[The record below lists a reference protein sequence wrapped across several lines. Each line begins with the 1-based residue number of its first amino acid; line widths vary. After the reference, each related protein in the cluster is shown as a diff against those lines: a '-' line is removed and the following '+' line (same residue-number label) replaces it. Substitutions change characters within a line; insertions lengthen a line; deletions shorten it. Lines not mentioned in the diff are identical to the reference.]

1 MRGDQMAQVLIFN
14 VKKKV
19 RGSAVRYHVRSRI
32 HGYEFTRSFKEK
44 GEAHRYYEEM
54 IAAKVAGLEFDRRT
68 GRPVENGA
76 QEDDR
81 TGQIG
86 GF

>member
-68 GRPVENGA
+68 GRPV
-76 QEDDR
+76 
-81 TGQIG
+81 
-86 GF
+86 